1 MKNIVLF
8 YHHCSIEY
16 TSWVG
21 GGGDGGGSGGDV
33 LNGFFCHIFLGKMQK
48 EVVIR

>member
-1 MKNIVLF
+1 MTFRRSL
-8 YHHCSIEY
+8 CGSR
-16 TSWVG
+16 

>member
-8 YHHCSIEY
+8 YHHCSIEH

-33 LNGFFCHIFLGKMQK
+33 LNGFVCHIFWGKCRK
-48 EVVIR
+48 K